1 MSQSTFNEKLATFDE
16 QRSIEDQLQD
26 EALMPRFFK
35 LSAASV
41 LSNLMVPLA
50 TMFSTAF
57 LGHLTELHHL
67 AGVALAGN
75 LLSFVFLLLVS
86 LRMSTTGL
94 TAQAMG
100 ENDRETMILVG
111 IRNGAIA
118 LVLGLGLMVLQYP
131 VQCLG
136 LAWVDA
142 GPEVIAAAIAYFK
155 AYMWSAPAILVNYV
169 LLGWLIGREQ
179 NRAILLLSLI
189 GTVTNIAFDYLL
201 VVHWH
206 FASLGAGLAVSIS
219 QYLVLAIGLGLVFRE
234 VSWQEIRGLSGQ
246 IWQPAALKEIFGL
259 NSDFVINN
267 LFFTLALVIFNYEGI
282 RLGMTTYSENA
293 LLIEL
298 VYLNAF
304 LSEGIGFGVE
314 TLSGH
319 CQGQGDRMRPLLG
332 MAIGTSLVLGLG
344 LASMSVLFPQQV
356 FGLLSDHLEVLG
368 QMNQDVLWLLPVLG
382 LTAIAFVLESYFLGL
397 TKGAIVRN
405 ISVVSFLVGFLPA
418 SIGAW
423 MSGSNS
429 MLWLSYCLFLLVR
442 IVGFGLV
449 LPRTLD
455 AEDGLNAFANLN

>member
-1 MSQSTFNEKLATFDE
+1 MSQNELAA
-16 QRSIEDQLQD
+16 
-26 EALMPRFFK
+26 EALMPRFFR

-57 LGHLTELHHL
+57 LGHLAELHHL

-75 LLSFVFLLLVS
+75 LLSVVFLLLVS

-94 TAQAMG
+94 TAQAVG
-100 ENDRETMILVG
+100 ENDREAMVLVG
-111 IRNGAIA
+111 IRNGALA
-118 LVLGLGLMVLQYP
+118 LVFGLLLMALQYP
-131 VQCLG
+131 MQCLG

-142 GPEVIAAAIAYFK
+142 APEVIAAAIAYFK
-155 AYMWSAPAILVNYV
+155 AYLWSAPAILVNYV

-189 GTVTNIAFDYLL
+189 STVANIAFDYLL
-201 VVHWH
+201 VVHWQ
-206 FASLGAGLAVSIS
+206 FASLGAGLAVTMS
-219 QYLVLAIGLGLVFRE
+219 QYLTLAIGVGLVLRE
-234 VSWQEIRGLSGQ
+234 VSWQEMRGLSGQ

-259 NSDFVINN
+259 NGDFVINN
-267 LFFTLALVIFNYEGI
+267 LFFTLALVVFNYEGI

-298 VYLNAF
+298 VCLNAF

-319 CQGQGDRMRPLLG
+319 CQGKGAFDRMVPLLG
-332 MAIGTSLVLGLG
+332 MATGTSLIMGLG
-344 LASMSVLFPQQV
+344 LASLSVLFPNQV
-356 FGLLSDHLEVLG
+356 FGLLSDHLDVLG
-368 QMNQDVLWLLPVLG
+368 QVGQDVLWLLPVLG

-449 LPRTLD
+449 LPKTLN
-455 AEDGLNAFANLN
+455 AEDGLDAFANLN